1 MPTLI
6 MRLLRKIQ
14 KTTLV
19 ILLVFQ
25 LLAASSAPAAAGL
38 FSGVKIKIPTPS
50 QVASE
55 LERRYNLDLGALQNQ
70 GQFLNVADNKKP
82 TPEVSLFFSPTD
94 PKEGQKI
101 TAKAFPTYFSNTE
114 ESLYYTWF
122 LKHSGCDRNNSPNRD
137 TREACDR
144 NDDGRITI
152 EDWKV
157 EAMQIL
163 ARNGYEGPPSEG
175 PSDDDGYRARFG
187 GANKS
192 NTPDHCYVND
202 PDSGINYELTNS
214 VDDSSFSCPAG
225 TSPQCMVG
233 EGTVA
238 SGSNNDG
245 ANFFDVADSDTC
257 YVSGTPACSAGVP
270 TCQVGSARCVADLNS
285 CGTALNSCSTTT
297 ASGASPQCTHL
308 FPDVSRSGDGS
319 FGDSE
324 EEFWGTDPHDPDTAD
339 NGNKDEA
346 NIVGLGRSSFTWNY
360 AAGDEVGV
368 VVEGTSMIPT
378 KHDDSS
384 AMIMWAF
391 SKNDCPISEA
401 KGTGSYTKSIKG
413 YSVSIPTADFDL
425 NDCIER
431 NLVDPTRGGQATN
444 MEVTVSATPDN
455 PLNDET
461 TDKGGDTLTAQASIA
476 NPQGNLSTIFFDWDV
491 DISDNAQFR
500 SGDGADTANATA
512 DLQALNLL
520 GSVAGNALNSISVKM
535 DIARTTSIGG
545 KPLSAYLDG
554 GIGYLRFKVR
564 ATENFSPG
572 FTRKGR
578 SDVIVKF
585 TSSGKKISAY
595 KNVRVTLGG
604 AASQTK
610 VSLAGAEVI
619 CNNDV
624 LDRAACR
631 VVQNEIIGLKIDK
644 SGLSNFKWSING
656 SPLTCSR
663 TNVSNDCADEP
674 NEVNFFPVVGNIGD
688 AYTVSV
694 MANDVVTGNVVTLSR
709 LFHIV
714 QPSIVLESLDKNSA
728 WPKYLGRYKDITG
741 QAVVNC
747 PGGWCND
754 YSTSMF
760 EGFSGSTFTFGAKF
774 IPGFL
779 GGSAS
784 TREWRVDG
792 ELINE
797 SVANEIGFSA
807 DKPAS
812 GVYTINLIAEI
823 LQSDDTRR
831 ALLDIWGV
839 SPFESTEINLAT
851 TAQVVLQDPGIVKG
865 PFQGERKYLAAL
877 ISYIPASVLF
887 TFRILLSAILVL
899 FTTHFLFALL
909 QDRRMK
915 SFVSGISKEER
926 A

>member
-1 MPTLI
+1 MLVLS

-19 ILLVFQ
+19 TLLIFQ
-25 LLAASSAPAAAGL
+25 LFVANIAPASAGL

-55 LERRYNLDLGALQNQ
+55 LERRYNLNLGSLQDQ

-82 TPEVSLFFSPTD
+82 APEVSLFFSPSD

-101 TAKAFPTYFSNTE
+101 TAKAFPLYFSNTE
-114 ESLYYTWF
+114 ESLYYTWT
-122 LKHSGCDRNNSPNRD
+122 LKHSGCDLTNSPSKDVRV
-137 TREACDR
+137 ACDR

-152 EDWKV
+152 EDWKI

-163 ARNGYEGPPSEG
+163 AQNGYEGPPSAA
-175 PSDDDGYRARFG
+175 SADDDGYRARFG

-202 PDSGINYELTNS
+202 PDSGTNYELADS
-214 VDDSSFSCPAG
+214 SDSSFTCPSG

-238 SGSNNDG
+238 SGANNDG
-245 ANFFDVADSDTC
+245 ASFFDVADSDTC
-257 YVSGTPACSAGVP
+257 YVSGTPTCSAGTP
-270 TCQVGSARCVADLNS
+270 TCQVGTARCVADLNS
-285 CGTALNSCSTTT
+285 CGTALTACSTTT

-308 FPDVSRSGDGS
+308 FPEVARSGDGS
-319 FGDSE
+319 FGTSE
-324 EEFWGTDPHDPDTAD
+324 EEFWGTDPNDPDTAD

-360 AAGDEVGV
+360 VAGDEVGV
-368 VVEGTSMIPT
+368 AVEGTSMIPT

-384 AMIMWAF
+384 YMIMWAF
-391 SKNDCPISEA
+391 SKKDCPLSLA
-401 KGTGSYTKSIKG
+401 SGTGAYTKSIKG

-425 NDCIER
+425 NECIER

-444 MEVTVSATPDN
+444 MEVTVNATPEN

-461 TDKGGDTLTAQASIA
+461 SDKGGDSIRAQASIA
-476 NPQGNLSTIFFDWDV
+476 NPQGNLSTTFFDWDV
-491 DISDNAQFR
+491 DISDNVQFR
-500 SGDGADTANATA
+500 SGDGADTARVTG
-512 DLQALNLL
+512 DLQTLGLL
-520 GSVAGNALNSISVKM
+520 GNVKGNALDSIDMGLNIQSGTTLGGRP
-535 DIARTTSIGG
+535 IASYLNGG
-545 KPLSAYLDG
+545 V
-554 GIGYLRFKVR
+554 GYLRFTARV
-564 ATENFSPG
+564 TENFSPG

-595 KNVRVTLGG
+595 KAT
-604 AASQTK
+604 AALIGSTMK
-610 VSLAGAEVI
+610 VSLPAGSEAI
-619 CNNDV
+619 CKNDI

-631 VVQNEIIGLKIDK
+631 VVKNEIIGLKVDDTD
-644 SGLSNFKWSING
+644 LSNFKWTING

-663 TNVSNDCADEP
+663 ANVSNNCDDEP
-674 NEVNFFPVVGNIGD
+674 NEVNFFPVAGNIGD
-688 AYTVSV
+688 VYTVSV
-694 MANDVVTGNVVTLSR
+694 TANDVLTGNVVTLGR
-709 LFHIV
+709 TFHIV
-714 QPSIVLESLDKNSA
+714 EPLVILQSLDENTA
-728 WPKYLGRYKDITG
+728 WQKYLGQYKDLTG
-741 QAVVNC
+741 QATQNC
-747 PGGWCND
+747 PGGWCMD

-760 EGFSGSTFTFGAKF
+760 EGFSGSTLKFSAKF

-779 GGSAS
+779 GGNAS

-792 ELINE
+792 ELVSEDASGAI
-797 SVANEIGFSA
+797 AFPAI
-807 DKPAS
+807 KPAP
-812 GVYTINLIAEI
+812 GIYTISLIAEV
-823 LQSDDTRR
+823 LQSDNTRR
-831 ALLDIWGV
+831 ALLDIWGI

-851 TAQVVLQDPGIVKG
+851 TAQVALQEPGIITG
-865 PFQGERKYLAAL
+865 PLQGERKYLAAL
-877 ISYIPASVLF
+877 ISYVPASVLF
-887 TFRILLSAILVL
+887 TFRILLSALLIL
-899 FTTHFLFALL
+899 FMTHFLYTLL

-915 SFVSGISKEER
+915 GFVASIPKER